1 MAKSEATN
9 SGCFSGILRRMLC
22 SGSVPTHPS
31 DHITDLDP
39 TQLSPNPEKEP
50 LKKHEIQAQ
59 PGPGVVARLMGL
71 DSLPADTNCPS
82 GRSRD
87 SFSRSRSVNFADYML
102 KYDMTEPHQHRRVR
116 TSVSFR
122 EVPVSFKPQNQDFV
136 VVYLDNVDE
145 YSKETIKSE
154 KGFVKGKQGKKKEKV
169 KIDIQS
175 SRMKNKKEKVKID
188 IQSSRM
194 KNKKENEATSN
205 KISKLKNEP
214 RRRIMPKTP
223 KTCKQNGAKVL
234 GSVLQC
240 KANFQ
245 RVNLKTLKPE
255 NRKKVPEN
263 LTKKRKHHHAS
274 KKIRPA
280 ENNPEN
286 LIPVSDLDEV
296 YDLLVQHGT
305 LFSDNDNVR
314 PINSVERKD
323 NGKIEQRDLAAD
335 YIELAE
341 QLRRLTEEDLSES
354 YWSISNS
361 STSSKIK
368 KLHFECFEEIC
379 VDFEQPI
386 LDLLLHEVLSELAEI
401 S

>member
-31 DHITDLDP
+31 DHIMDLDP
-39 TQLSPNPEKEP
+39 TQLNPNPDKEP

-71 DSLPADTNCPS
+71 DSLPADTNWVPS

-102 KYDMTEPHQHRRVR
+102 KFDMTEPHQHRRVR

-122 EVPVSFKPQNQDFV
+122 EVPVSFEPPDQDFV

-145 YSKETIKSE
+145 YSKETTKSE
-154 KGFVKGKQGKKKEKV
+154 KGFVKGKQGKKEKV
-169 KIDIQS
+169 K
-175 SRMKNKKEKVKID
+175 RD

-194 KNKKENEATSN
+194 KNKKENERTNN

-214 RRRIMPKTP
+214 RRRILPQTP
-223 KTCKQNGAKVL
+223 KNCKQNGAKVL
-234 GSVLQC
+234 GSVLPC
-240 KANFQ
+240 KTNFQ
-245 RVNLKTLKPE
+245 GVNLKTLKPE

-263 LTKKRKHHHAS
+263 LTKKRKNHHAS
-274 KKIRPA
+274 KKIPPA

-286 LIPVSDLDEV
+286 LIPVSVLDEV
-296 YDLLVQHGT
+296 YDLLVQHDA
-305 LFSDNDNVR
+305 LFSDNDNLR

-323 NGKIEQRDLAAD
+323 YDKIEQRDLAAD
-335 YIELAE
+335 YIKLAE

-361 STSSKIK
+361 STSSKNK
-368 KLHFECFEEIC
+368 KLNFECYEEIC
-379 VDFEQPI
+379 MDFEQPI
-386 LDLLLHEVLSELAEI
+386 LDLLLHEVIIELAEI